1 MSDYLHLIHELGD
14 ESWLKRKEAS
24 QILREK
30 APDNPEIIEELEK
43 VLESDNDDVV
53 FWTIQTLGG
62 IPGEKSLSILKKVS
76 ERNKTIKSHV
86 ALALQDNPD
95 SETIDLL
102 LDYMGDDS
110 WSVCNN
116 ATSSII
122 KRGDE
127 ALEKIIGALKKA
139 NYNKAYWLTKALS
152 RMGDRG
158 VSVLEH
164 FLKFNN
170 KDVSILVTEALG
182 ESNSPGAIQVLL
194 RCLTDESHNVRQNAV
209 DALIKFGP
217 DVIEPM
223 LLFLDSSKF
232 NVKASVE
239 TVIENLDSRKITVLK
254 NLLTSENRN
263 LRMLAAE
270 FLGRTGSPVGVEPL
284 VDMLKDKLWLVRKS
298 AAKGLVLI
306 GEKAIPALVTN
317 LETDDE
323 NTKYW
328 ISNVLGRLGEPAL
341 RELVRILNEGSKDL
355 RMYAVMALG
364 EYRSENAITPLINA
378 LSDKAW
384 PVRNSAANALKNF
397 GSLALIPVLKSLLSN
412 NDDVRFWSRRVFE
425 EIAPKDIGLLIRLL
439 TNSNDGEMR
448 YLVAYGLGIV
458 GDRKAVPALINSLL
472 NDSNEWVRKYAASA
486 LSKIGDE
493 RAIGPLI
500 SVLGE
505 DNEELGYWTAKVIG
519 QMGEMAI
526 EKLQECLDSPQE
538 KVRFFSILALG
549 AIGDRKSI
557 DILIK
562 ILGEEGES
570 AQKAMKALS
579 ETEESI
585 PALVEALGSPNLNVR
600 SNASKA
606 LIRIGQPAVE
616 HLMEVVNS
624 ENKEVHYWAAKSLR
638 EIQTESE
645 KAE

>member
-14 ESWLKRKEAS
+14 ESWLTRKKAS
-24 QILREK
+24 QELKEK

-53 FWTIQTLGG
+53 FWAIQTLGG
-62 IPGEKSLSILKKVS
+62 IPGELCLSTLKRIS
-76 ERNKTIKSHV
+76 EKNKTIKSHV

-95 SETIDLL
+95 PETIDLL
-102 LDYMGDDS
+102 LEYMGDDS

-122 KRGDE
+122 KRGED
-127 ALEKIIGALKKA
+127 ALETIIDSLKKA

-152 RMGDRG
+152 RMGDKG

-170 KDVSILVTEALG
+170 KDVNILVTEALC
-182 ESNSPGAIQVLL
+182 ESNSQSAIQVLL
-194 RCLTDESHNVRQNAV
+194 KCLTDESHNVRQNAV

-223 LLFLDSSKF
+223 LLYLDSSKF
-232 NVKASVE
+232 NIKISVE
-239 TVIENLDSRKITVLK
+239 NIIEHLDSRKITVLR

-270 FLGRTGSPVGVEPL
+270 FLGRTGSPVGIEPL
-284 VDMLKDKLWLVRKS
+284 VGMLKDKLWLVRKS

-306 GEKAIPALVTN
+306 GEKAIPALVAS

-341 RELVRILNEGSKDL
+341 NELVRMLNEGSKDL

-364 EYRSENAITPLINA
+364 EYRNESAIIPLINA

-397 GSLALIPVLKSLLSN
+397 GSLALLPVLKSLLSN
-412 NDDVRFWSRRVFE
+412 NDDVRFWSRKVFE
-425 EIAPKDIGLLIRLL
+425 EIAPRDIDLLIRLL

-448 YLVAYGLGIV
+448 YLVAYGLGII
-458 GDRKAVPALINSLL
+458 GDKKAVPALVNSLL
-472 NDSNEWVRKYAASA
+472 NDNNDWVRKYAASA
-486 LSKIGDE
+486 LGKLEDE
-493 RAIGPLI
+493 RSIEPLI
-500 SVLGE
+500 SILSE
-505 DNEELGYWTAKVIG
+505 DNEELEYWTAKVLG
-519 QMGEMAI
+519 QMGEIAI
-526 EKLQECLDSPQE
+526 EKLQACLDSPQE

-549 AIGDRKSI
+549 AIGDKKSI

-570 AQKAMKALS
+570 AQKAIKALA
-579 ETEESI
+579 ETKEAI
-585 PALVEALGSPNLNVR
+585 PALVEALGSSNLNVR

-606 LIRIGQPAVE
+606 LIRIGNAAVDP
-616 HLMEVVNS
+616 LMEVVNS

-645 KAE
+645 KA